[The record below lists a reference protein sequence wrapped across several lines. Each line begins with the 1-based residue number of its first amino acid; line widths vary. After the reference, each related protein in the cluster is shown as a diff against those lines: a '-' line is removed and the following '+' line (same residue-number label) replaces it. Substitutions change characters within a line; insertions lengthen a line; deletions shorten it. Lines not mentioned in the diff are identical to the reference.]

1 METTPLELLAGT
13 KSITSMKDATI
24 SKSMVNFYSSYYF
37 RTNDIY
43 LGSPSDWGFNL
54 GDDAVINLYEE
65 KVFEGYIE
73 DIDLISKNNTGSTI
87 EIYGRDKTCDIAD
100 CEYDGTN
107 REWKNQTV
115 SSLCKNICDYFGID
129 IVVDPLVQSQANTKV
144 TIFKANEGQSAYA
157 MIKRLCDPLGILPYS
172 KADGKLT
179 LGRATTSDILVGAIE
194 RGKNVLSHEIRLS
207 NRNRYSKYIVKG
219 MGIGDDSKS
228 IADWT
233 ECSGDHT
240 DSVITRDRPHVIFAD
255 NTSEKGLCKNQAKW
269 MAWNMGCLSRM
280 YRYTVSG
287 WKTDGGSL
295 WDINK
300 LIKVNDDW
308 FDIDDLMLIV
318 DVDFYLADGKSARTD
333 ITVVDKNC
341 YSFSSKNVDVKMKAF
356 DA

>member
-1 METTPLELLAGT
+1 MTTPLELIAGT
-13 KSITSMKDATI
+13 KSITTMKDATI

-37 RTNDIY
+37 RTNDMN
-43 LGSPSDWGFNL
+43 LGRPSDWGFKL
-54 GDDAVINLYEE
+54 DDTAIINLHGT
-65 KVFEGYIE
+65 KVFEGYVE
-73 DIDLISKNNTGSTI
+73 DIDLESKNSKGSTI
-87 EIYGRDKTCDIAD
+87 EIYGRDKTCDLVD
-100 CEYDGTN
+100 CQYDGTN

-115 SSLCKNICDYFGID
+115 STLCKNICDYYSIS
-129 IVVDPLVQSQANTKV
+129 ISVDSTVQGQANTKV
-144 TIFKANEGQSAYA
+144 TIYKANEGQSGYS
-157 MIKRLCDPLGILPYS
+157 MIKRLCDSVGILPYS

-179 LGRATTSDILVGAIE
+179 LGRATTTDILMGAIE
-194 RGKNVLSHEIRLS
+194 RGKNVLGQEIKLS

-228 IADWT
+228 LADWT

-240 DSVITRDRPHVIFAD
+240 DTVVTRKRPFMIFAD

-269 MAWNMGCLSRM
+269 IAWNMGCLSRL
-280 YRYTVSG
+280 YTYTVSG
-287 WKTDGGSL
+287 WKTDGDSL

-300 LIKVNDDW
+300 LIKVKDDW

-318 DVDFYLADGKSARTD
+318 DIDFYLAGGKSARTD

-341 YSFSSKNVDVKMKAF
+341 YSFSSKPVDVKMKAF